1 MGKTLPESGT
11 EKRMIDDRLR
21 SSAAISSQR
30 ESDTAEGTRRWPMP
44 AQDPQGERHRLF
56 RITWLAVNVLLIV
69 AVIFAAYS
77 AGWEF
82 STRRYLEG
90 FSDAIVPATSP
101 GDEKI
106 EAILNWMA
114 HGPARRTSG
123 ADPAQSDRDPTD
135 TLNYDALLRV
145 CGTATNA
152 FINLVDTGG
161 MQVRRLLLVDS
172 RQMTK
177 HVVAEV
183 LVDGRWIIVDPSF
196 RLVLRGADGKTLT
209 REELADPRIFQAATR
224 NIHGYDSS
232 YTYDHTVHIRLARI
246 HIFGSLVRR
255 ILDRVTPGWEDTT
268 TMTLLVE
275 RESFAALVSSC
286 LLVIF
291 LVLMRASL
299 RWYGE
304 KRLGMHSVRIRQQLR
319 RACHAFLDAT

>member
-1 MGKTLPESGT
+1 
-11 EKRMIDDRLR
+11 MIEDRSR
-21 SSAAISSQR
+21 SSTAVVSAQR
-30 ESDTAEGTRRWPMP
+30 EPDSAEATRRWPIP
-44 AQDPQGERHRLF
+44 AQDPHAQRHGLF
-56 RITWLAVNVLLIV
+56 RVTWIAVNVALVIAL
-69 AVIFAAYS
+69 IFAVYS
-77 AGWEF
+77 AAWEF
-82 STRRYLEG
+82 STRRYLKG

-114 HGPARRTSG
+114 HGPARRTS

-161 MQVRRLLLVDS
+161 MQARRLLLVDS

-196 RLVLRGADGKTLT
+196 RMVLRRPDGNTLT
-209 REELADPRIFQAATR
+209 REELADPKIFQAATGH
-224 NIHGYDSS
+224 IHGYDSS
-232 YTYDHTVHIRLARI
+232 YSYDHTVHIRLARI
-246 HIFGSLVRR
+246 HVAGSLLRR
-255 ILDRVTPGWEDTT
+255 ILDRVVPGWEDTA

-275 RESFAALVSSC
+275 RESFAALVTSA

-291 LVLMRASL
+291 LILFRASL

-304 KRLGMHSVRIRQQLR
+304 KRLGVPSVRIRQQLR